1 MLPQQEFV
9 AFGTNSVCSVSNQPA
24 IAYEIDRNR
33 LSSNLPELA
42 RQLLVNLTGS
52 LRSGWLP
59 ILFKGI

>member
-1 MLPQQEFV
+1 
-9 AFGTNSVCSVSNQPA
+9 VCSVSNQPA